1 MNQGS
6 HMANFPPRENEALC
20 LVVPREGQNA
30 MGVPL
35 VGVLPKRRKTMAKA
49 ANVVDFELA

>member
-1 MNQGS
+1 
-6 HMANFPPRENEALC
+6 MANFPPRENEALC
-20 LVVPREGQNA
+20 LVVPREGQVA

-35 VGVLPKRRKTMAKA
+35 VGVLPKRRKTTAKA

>member
-6 HMANFPPRENEALC
+6 HMVNFPPRENEALC
-20 LVVPREGQNA
+20 LVVSREGQSA
-30 MGVPL
+30 MDVPL
-35 VGVLPKRRKTMAKA
+35 VGVLPRHRKTMAKA